1 MKESEG
7 KLTGFN
13 DLHSNPIRE
22 GDTVNI
28 IIPTIPKQK
37 RKRITREEK
46 IKSIIEKSVYKIRVG
61 SQEVELGIL
70 AHRINNLFE
79 RELIQIY
86 KKVLHNQMEE
96 IKNALK

>member
-1 MKESEG
+1 MKNQE
-7 KLTGFN
+7 KKITGFN
-13 DLHSNPIRE
+13 DIHGNPIRE
-22 GDTVNI
+22 GETI
-28 IIPTIPKQK
+28 SIIPPIPKQK

-61 SQEVELGIL
+61 SQEIELGIL

-86 KKVLHNQMEE
+86 KKILHKQ
-96 IKNALK
+96 IKELK